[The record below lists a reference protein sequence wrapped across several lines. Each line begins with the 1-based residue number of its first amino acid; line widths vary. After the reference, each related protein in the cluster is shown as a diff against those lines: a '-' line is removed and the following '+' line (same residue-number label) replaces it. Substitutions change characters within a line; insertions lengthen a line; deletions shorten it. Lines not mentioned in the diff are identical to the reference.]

1 MRIILISYSASGFSV
16 LREACHRAG
25 YEPVVYMH
33 ARSLTPNGETRSGA
47 GEVVS
52 GIVDSIPPGMDFF
65 LPGGKENLANVLACY
80 NADLIVCYGFPWRL
94 PASVLQSTR
103 LGGIN
108 VHTSMLPQ
116 YRGPIPV
123 NWAIRNGDAE
133 IGVSIHWMEEEFDAG
148 GILAQEAGIA
158 LEDDVIPE
166 KLWDDVNQVI
176 SRLLP
181 VALKRVADGCPGE
194 VQQAGDHMYAGWM
207 EESFHQ
213 VDWSNARRTIHNQV
227 RAIRFGS
234 SGKSGPTA
242 RVGAGWV
249 RLLRTSLEPTG
260 GIEMECSDGSLWIVD
275 SVPADPPRVT
285 RSSR

>member
-1 MRIILISYSASGFSV
+1 M
-16 LREACHRAG
+16 
-25 YEPVVYMH
+25 
-33 ARSLTPNGETRSGA
+33 
-47 GEVVS
+47 
-52 GIVDSIPPGMDFF
+52 VDSIPPGMDLF
-65 LPGGKENLANVLACY
+65 LPGGKENLANVLAGY
-80 NADLIVCYGFPWRL
+80 KADLIVCYGFPWRL

-123 NWAIRNGDAE
+123 NWAIRNGDSE

-148 GILAQEAGIA
+148 RILAQEAGIA
-158 LEDDVIPE
+158 LEDEVIPE
-166 KLWDDVNQVI
+166 KLWDGVNRVI

-181 VALKRVADGCPGE
+181 VALKRITEGYPGE
-194 VQQAGDHMYAGWM
+194 AQTPGDHVYAGWM

-213 VDWSNARRTIHNQV
+213 VDWGNARRSIHNQV

-242 RVGAGWV
+242 RVGGGWV
-249 RLLRTSLEPTG
+249 RILRTSLEPVG
-260 GIEMECSDGSLWIVD
+260 GIEMECADGPLWIVD
-275 SVPADPPRVT
+275 SVPADPPKAA
-285 RSSR
+285 RSR